1 MCYLLVRPEIGSD
14 CHSLELWDRGAE
26 EGRGADGRLNKAH
39 CTGFLSTCC
48 WGKAVRL
55 SFKLSSCPAWVD
67 RLGGSSRQKCF
78 RRPPSQPARL
88 TECDPS
94 ILHVITDSHQSRGD
108 GRRTCMF
115 HEREEATR
123 KRVCCRLERGRGS
136 EPRTAWRQQGH
147 GTPRATPQLFCR
159 CQLLPS

>member
-39 CTGFLSTCC
+39 CTGLLSTCC

-67 RLGGSSRQKCF
+67 RLGRSLEAEMFQEAAITARQIDRMRSVNSTRYYRLASESR
-78 RRPPSQPARL
+78 
-88 TECDPS
+88 
-94 ILHVITDSHQSRGD
+94 
-108 GRRTCMF
+108 
-115 HEREEATR
+115 
-123 KRVCCRLERGRGS
+123 
-136 EPRTAWRQQGH
+136 
-147 GTPRATPQLFCR
+147 
-159 CQLLPS
+159 